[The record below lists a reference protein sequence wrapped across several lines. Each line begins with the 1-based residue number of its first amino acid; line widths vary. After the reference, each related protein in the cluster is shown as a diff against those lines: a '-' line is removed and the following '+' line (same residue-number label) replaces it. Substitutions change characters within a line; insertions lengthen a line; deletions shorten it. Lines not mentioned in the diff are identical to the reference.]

1 MAGGWSK
8 DGAVQEQIDS
18 SVEDAV
24 AHVRNQL
31 LMGDSLLYCEECEV
45 KIPEARRSAMKGIN
59 LCINCQSL
67 LEENRTRHSLYNRRG
82 SKNSQLR

>member
-24 AHVRNQL
+24 AHVRNQFSINE
-31 LMGDSLLYCEECEV
+31 SLLYCEECDV
-45 KIPEARRSAMKGIN
+45 KIPEARRRVMSGIT
-59 LCINCQSL
+59 LCINCQGL
-67 LEENRTRHSLYNRRG
+67 FEENRTRHSLYNRRG
-82 SKNSQLR
+82 SKDSQLR